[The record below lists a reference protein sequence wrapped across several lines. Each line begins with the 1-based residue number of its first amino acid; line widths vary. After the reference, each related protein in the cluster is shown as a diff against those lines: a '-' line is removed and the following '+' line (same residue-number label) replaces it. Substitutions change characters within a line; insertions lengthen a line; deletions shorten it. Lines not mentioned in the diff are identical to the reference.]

1 MAITPGTGY
10 IVDPNNPNAVI
21 KDPGYA
27 SPAPG
32 VITPAN
38 PINPNANL
46 PGINPSSTT
55 VPPVNTNQ
63 PSPTTVNATPY
74 TGNSIVDALNSSGQ
88 ASDFASRTALAA
100 KNGIT
105 NYTGTADQNTQL
117 LQKYRAGLA
126 QAQASG
132 QPAPTT
138 SAGGTAMTSQYTPP
152 TPPAV
157 INPVDT
163 MLAEDKGYQQLM
175 KDYADYQSSQS
186 QRVSLVDEYKKM
198 QADAGLPELN
208 AEMLNM
214 KNVIDGTEDDIRNEV
229 TKVNGFATESQVLAL
244 AGARNK
250 GLIKNYN
257 KLVDTI
263 NNAQS
268 NISTMMGLSA
278 QDRQYADEQFKTK
291 LNFDAQVMQYR
302 DKMQQNAVDAYN
314 KIIDK
319 AGYAGLYQATGGD
332 AHTINLV
339 EKTLGLQPG
348 GLKQLSTYV
357 APLTAEEQLRNKNLE
372 LQNKKL
378 TQDLTKSKSVN
389 TQVIDVNG
397 KKMLI
402 NSDTGD
408 VIKEIG
414 SGSTTATNQVSQA
427 QSQGN
432 IQLISGLI
440 SDSALNG
447 AVGPNKLG
455 RLAPIQSLTGA
466 KSNFIAGVEQ
476 LKSQLTLDSLIRA
489 KAQGATFGALSE
501 GELNTLSSSAT
512 KIGTWAIKD
521 KNGNVAGYNTSE
533 ESFKKELDKINNY
546 AKLDY
551 ILKGGNPSDV
561 EVMTM
566 PDGTHWTMNSDGTMT
581 QL

>member
-55 VPPVNTNQ
+55 VPPVNTAQ

-74 TGNSIVDALNSSGQ
+74 TGNSIVDALNASGQ
-88 ASDFASRTALAA
+88 PSDFASRSALAA
-100 KNGIT
+100 KSGIT

-126 QAQASG
+126 KAQASG

-208 AEMLNM
+208 ADMLNM

-332 AHTINLV
+332 AYTINLV
-339 EKTLGLQPG
+339 EKTLGLTPG
-348 GLKQLSTYV
+348 SLQQLSTQPNIDQQIKE
-357 APLTAEEQLRNKNLE
+357 AQLKNLQE
-372 LQNKKL
+372 P
-378 TQDLTKSKSVN
+378 N
-389 TQVIDVNG
+389 TQVVKLDNGNTVLLNTKTGQIVKNLGGAAPVSGTPTLNG
-397 KKMLI
+397 KPQNATETAANGYADRMNQSNI
-402 NSDTGD
+402 T
-408 VIKEIG
+408 IEQIG
-414 SGSTTATNQVSQA
+414 SKFTGNLAYGNYLPNALQSGERQSYEQAKRDFVTAVLRRQSGASISPTEFATEEAKYFPQAGDKPETVIQKSQA
-427 QSQGN
+427 RN
-432 IQLISGLI
+432 TAINGLYREANVPRPVLPGMI
-440 SDSALNG
+440 IESKGTKYRVADDGVTLE
-447 AVGPNKLG
+447 KL
-455 RLAPIQSLTGA
+455 
-466 KSNFIAGVEQ
+466 
-476 LKSQLTLDSLIRA
+476 
-489 KAQGATFGALSE
+489 
-501 GELNTLSSSAT
+501 
-512 KIGTWAIKD
+512 
-521 KNGNVAGYNTSE
+521 
-533 ESFKKELDKINNY
+533 
-546 AKLDY
+546 
-551 ILKGGNPSDV
+551 
-561 EVMTM
+561 
-566 PDGTHWTMNSDGTMT
+566 
-581 QL
+581 